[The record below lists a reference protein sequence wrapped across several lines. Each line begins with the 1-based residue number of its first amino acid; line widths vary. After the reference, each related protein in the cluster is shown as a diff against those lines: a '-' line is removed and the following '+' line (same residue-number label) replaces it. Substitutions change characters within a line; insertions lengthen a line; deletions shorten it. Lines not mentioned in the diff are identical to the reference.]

1 MTCNKSPPPMKSAVT
16 SSLLLLLLT
25 APQLVT
31 SFIPSNNHQFNTV
44 KLHQKRID
52 HEQNS
57 LILNCNNINDND
69 DILQSIIISKH
80 FKVFFNKSMA
90 DLVSFGFALRI
101 GVIVL
106 LVVNGIKS
114 NIFDILNTL
123 AFQCSNHW
131 CCVV

>member
-16 SSLLLLLLT
+16 SLLLLLLT

-44 KLHQKRID
+44 KLHVKRID

-69 DILQSIIISKH
+69 EECNFDQIDIQSKKQQWQNQQQQKQQRRVGGS
-80 FKVFFNKSMA
+80 
-90 DLVSFGFALRI
+90 VS
-101 GVIVL
+101 
-106 LVVNGIKS
+106 S
-114 NIFDILNTL
+114 NI
-123 AFQCSNHW
+123 
-131 CCVV
+131 